1 MRHQLQIACRRPL
14 ALASLALGLVACDG
28 VTDALLEVED
38 PDIINPGQI
47 GSEEGALGLANGAA
61 AAFRGITGGNEST
74 WLFGGLLAD
83 EWSTS
88 STFPQNDETDQRRVQ
103 VNNSQVNAMMYRLY
117 RARTYAGQAITA
129 LNQYA
134 ATTQRPVIADM
145 YLARGFAEMQLA
157 LDFCNGTPLSEFVDG
172 VGVDGEPLT
181 NAQVFARAAQNMDSA
196 LAFGNGTDARSL
208 LVSRA
213 ARIVKGRILMALGQ
227 YQQAAAV
234 VGSPS
239 IPSSFVYQHVFSLTG
254 GTNTIWGQGLSA
266 RRYSIGDSLEGNN
279 RDILVRNALPFVTSR
294 DPRIN
299 ATVSTSINGQDGQ
312 TRPRTTTMWG
322 QTTPVDVVNYVDAQ
336 LILAEAALAR
346 GTAADITQWLSILNA
361 LRAAPPKLGEL
372 TPTGLAP
379 LTDPGNTQA
388 RVSLMFR
395 EKAFWTFSRGQRLGD
410 LRRLVRQYGRT
421 VDNVFPQGVH
431 YKGGIYGPDINFP
444 VVQNEIGNNQKVT
457 QSCIDRNA

>member
-1 MRHQLQIACRRPL
+1 
-14 ALASLALGLVACDG
+14 
-28 VTDALLEVED
+28 
-38 PDIINPGQI
+38 
-47 GSEEGALGLANGAA
+47 
-61 AAFRGITGGNEST
+61 
-74 WLFGGLLAD
+74 
-83 EWSTS
+83 
-88 STFPQNDETDQRRVQ
+88 
-103 VNNSQVNAMMYRLY
+103 
-117 RARTYAGQAITA
+117 
-129 LNQYA
+129 
-134 ATTQRPVIADM
+134 
-145 YLARGFAEMQLA
+145 
-157 LDFCNGTPLSEFVDG
+157 
-172 VGVDGEPLT
+172 
-181 NAQVFARAAQNMDSA
+181 
-196 LAFGNGTDARSL
+196 
-208 LVSRA
+208 
-213 ARIVKGRILMALGQ
+213 
-227 YQQAAAV
+227 
-234 VGSPS
+234 
-239 IPSSFVYQHVFSLTG
+239 
-254 GTNTIWGQGLSA
+254 
-266 RRYSIGDSLEGNN
+266 
-279 RDILVRNALPFVTSR
+279 
-294 DPRIN
+294 
-299 ATVSTSINGQDGQ
+299 
-312 TRPRTTTMWG
+312 MWG